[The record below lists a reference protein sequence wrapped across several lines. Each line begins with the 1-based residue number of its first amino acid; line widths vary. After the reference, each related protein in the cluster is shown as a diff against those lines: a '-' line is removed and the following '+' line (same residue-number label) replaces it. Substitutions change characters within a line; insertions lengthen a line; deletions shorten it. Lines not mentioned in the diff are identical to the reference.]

1 VIAVIGPAAMQE
13 LGQRVAG
20 HLRAGDVLVL
30 TGNLGAG
37 KTTFVQGLARG
48 LGIVEPVTSPT
59 FVISR
64 VLPAPT
70 GPDLVHM
77 DAYRLGGSA
86 ELLDLDVEVE
96 AVITVIEWGHDA
108 GPMIA
113 DDVLELVIDIDEE
126 DPDLRRV
133 EVVARGGRFLTDG
146 SWRAGWAEA

>member
-1 VIAVIGPAAMQE
+1 MTSALCAPMSDAMAV
-13 LGQRVAG
+13 
-20 HLRAGDVLVL
+20 DVLVL

-64 VLPAPT
+64 VLPAPS

-86 ELLDLDVEVE
+86 ELFDLDVEVE
-96 AVITVIEWGHDA
+96 SVITVIEWGHDA

-113 DDVLELVIDIDEE
+113 DDVLELVIDIDED
-126 DPDLRRV
+126 DPDLRRRRTRRSRRHSRRQRAAS
-133 EVVARGGRFLTDG
+133 ARCASAR
-146 SWRAGWAEA
+146 SPPEA